1 MKACAPPGA
10 ALVAEARPR
19 RVGVQVAAVAV
30 LVAFLAAWY
39 FLWFGSALACDGE
52 GGLPYAAPDSPV
64 GRLCRLRG
72 DLSSVIGLLYTA
84 GVTAAPLLILAAT
97 TTAIRRRSWAVLLAG
112 TAAAS
117 AIILLASLPFLVLS
131 DDCSSAQQRAVE
143 RWLLD
148 AQPGPPP
155 YDCDTY

>member
-1 MKACAPPGA
+1 LQACAPPGA
-10 ALVAEARPR
+10 AFVAEARPR

-30 LVAFLAAWY
+30 LVAFLVAWY
-39 FLWFGSALACDGE
+39 FLALASAMACDGD
-52 GGLPYAAPDSPV
+52 GGQPYAAPDSPV

-72 DLSSVIGLLYTA
+72 DLSSVIGLLHTA

-117 AIILLASLPFLVLS
+117 ASILLASVPFLVLS
-131 DDCSSAQQRAVE
+131 NDCSSAQQRAVE

-148 AQPGPPP
+148 GRPGPPP
-155 YDCDTY
+155 YDCNTS